1 MFKTLFADIAQV
13 VEHVIGND
21 EVISANLII
30 GSWHKAYVAQLVEHR
45 FRKAGVDSSILS
57 IGSAIKEN
65 DFFVKFFR
73 AERSSA

>member
-30 GSWHKAYVAQLVEHR
+30 GSWHKADVAQLVEHR
-45 FRKAGVDSSILS
+45 FSKAGVDSSILS